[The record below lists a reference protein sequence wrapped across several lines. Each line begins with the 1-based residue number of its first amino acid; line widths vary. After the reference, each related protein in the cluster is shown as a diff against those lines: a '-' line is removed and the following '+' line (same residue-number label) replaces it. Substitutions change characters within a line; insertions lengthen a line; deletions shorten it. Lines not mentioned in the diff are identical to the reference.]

1 MPAMLAHWEVAE
13 EARGRLHDGALA
25 RLLEAERDA
34 YKVGAQG
41 PDFLFYSRV
50 WSGDPEHRKLALHVH
65 QHRTR
70 DTFEGFF
77 AHALRLPA
85 DERAIALAFACGY
98 AAHLC
103 LDAEA
108 HPWIMYWSGDITDR
122 ADPGTQRVAF
132 GRHGLLESSVD
143 VMLRQ
148 RRSADPAWLRRTGLL
163 RMSRRQTAVVARMLT
178 RVLGDVYGV
187 AFPAAAGRAS
197 FRDMALIYSAMSDR
211 RAPLTRLL
219 TLLAPALDRAGV
231 MTRTQVYPDEPLAL
245 VVDLATTRRRWF
257 RPSRPDE
264 PRTETLDEILALA
277 VTETERCLAVV
288 QGLLD
293 GAGADEAADAIGDRD
308 MLTGVPCD
316 DPQPPTAFAPHLERL
331 GG

>member
-1 MPAMLAHWEVAE
+1 MRIFGFAGGSGSGKTTLIEQLIPRLK
-13 EARGRLHDGALA
+13 ARGLVVSLIKEAHRKFDVDQPGKDSWRHRRAGCTEVLLTGGNRWALMHELRGAGELSLDGALA

-65 QHRTR
+65 QHRTH

-148 RRSADPAWLRRTGLL
+148 RRSADPAWLRRAGLL
-163 RMSRRQTAVVARMLT
+163 R
-178 RVLGDVYGV
+178 
-187 AFPAAAGRAS
+187 GREFIMKDSYS
-197 FRDMALIYSAMSDR
+197 FDIDDEGLEKAYQIQRDAYIR
-211 RAPLTRLL
+211 I
-219 TLLAPALDRAGV
+219 
-231 MTRTQVYPDEPLAL
+231 
-245 VVDLATTRRRWF
+245 F
-257 RPSRPDE
+257 
-264 PRTETLDEILALA
+264 
-277 VTETERCLAVV
+277 
-288 QGLLD
+288 
-293 GAGADEAADAIGDRD
+293 
-308 MLTGVPCD
+308 
-316 DPQPPTAFAPHLERL
+316 ERL
-331 GG
+331 GIEYVIVQACLLYTSTSPRDS